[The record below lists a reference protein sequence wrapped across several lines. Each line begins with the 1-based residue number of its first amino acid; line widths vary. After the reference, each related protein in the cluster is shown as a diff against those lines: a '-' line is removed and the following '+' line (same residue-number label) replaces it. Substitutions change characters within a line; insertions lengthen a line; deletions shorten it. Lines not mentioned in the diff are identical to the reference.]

1 MKKIFAVIAINM
13 ALSGGILGFQTLPL
27 QIATAS
33 ILPSAMAGMPYRV
46 AIAAAGGVGPYL
58 WFQGS
63 PGFPAGL
70 GMEGGTGVI
79 SGFAGA
85 SGTYTFVPGVLDSS
99 GSPLDGGLDTGA
111 AQQEKQ
117 FTIVV
122 Q

>member
-1 MKKIFAVIAINM
+1 M
-13 ALSGGILGFQTLPL
+13 ALSVGVLGFQTHPL

-33 ILPSAMAGMPYRV
+33 ILPNAMAGMPYSV
-46 AIAAAGGVGPYL
+46 AIAASGGIGPYL

-70 GMEGGTGVI
+70 GMDASTGAITGIPGVP
-79 SGFAGA
+79 
-85 SGTYTFVPGVLDSS
+85 GTYTFVLSVFDSS
-99 GSPLDGGLDTGA
+99 GSRLDGGLVTGA